1 MSNTIRIC
9 EKGANPLGRE
19 PWYKFLEGELDHLK
33 CRPNEEG
40 PSGKTARFDR

>member
-9 EKGANPLGRE
+9 EKGVNPLGIE

-33 CRPNEEG
+33 YRPDEEG
-40 PSGKTARFDR
+40 PKRKPARFDR